1 MAEIL
6 HAAGITD
13 ELLAERICQGLNATI
28 VSKKTAYARR
38 EVLVDYRERRKM
50 VELVLRLKGE
60 LTNKHE
66 IQPTGDLPTKIVIE
80 YVGANVTAVAVKG
93 RHFCTDR
100 GTCVMNVRTNCRTVP
115 HRTRIQERNK
125 SQTSPSRNRQL
136 HE

>member
-60 LTNKHE
+60 LTNEH
-66 IQPTGDLPTKIVIE
+66 
-80 YVGANVTAVAVKG
+80 
-93 RHFCTDR
+93 
-100 GTCVMNVRTNCRTVP
+100 
-115 HRTRIQERNK
+115 
-125 SQTSPSRNRQL
+125 
-136 HE
+136 